1 MTADGLVW
9 ALMGSYSLESSLLA
23 LFLPLERN
31 LCILALRVTELI
43 KSIYGLVFS
52 LVYSKK
58 LK

>member
-31 LCILALRVTELI
+31 LCLLALRVTELI